1 MRKSMRFLMGC
12 SVFAM
17 MPVLANAAGT
27 YYNGNTYQPAQ
38 ARYGQSAS
46 YVTNSTTTPYVRPT
60 GYTTSGYSSVRY
72 NNPNANVVA
81 QRQTQ
86 VQTQTVKSSSSKAS
100 GGIKNGFYLNGG
112 ISHENAMWEMEM
124 KESASKL
131 HYDNVA
137 WNVLDLDG
145 KYVFSM
151 GNVKGQVEAGFK
163 YGMQW
168 GESSMVD
175 DDITNGGFFI
185 TQWVEKDSA
194 GNITKVFGEQIGHA
208 LSVGTSDGGSMLGFN
223 VGFGLPGV
231 MQWGNLKITPSVG
244 YRYLKYKLETKK
256 NYGMSVDTA
265 ACFTVPGSDE
275 IQCDPIVTLYNTDGN
290 GNISGTPQVVWRD
303 DINDNMKI
311 YSGYEYIDTAGTY
324 YYQQPGTSHSYE
336 VAWSGPYLA
345 LDMLYDINENNAID
359 ARVELGLPG
368 YSAEGDQPYRFDWQ
382 HPKSVSD
389 SVGMFGAFH
398 LGLGANWT
406 TAISNNVSLSV
417 GVTYDYYNVSGADA
431 ETYLNG
437 TYYTDEYVKRLKK
450 YYGSNVD
457 VGSDPWAFPAS
468 EMLSND
474 DTAVALKELKE
485 NCSGWVCK
493 VGGEIDSFY
502 RSLGV
507 RVGLNA
513 RF

>member
-1 MRKSMRFLMGC
+1 MKKSMLFLMNC
-12 SVFAM
+12 SVVAM
-17 MPVLANAAGT
+17 LPVLANAAGT
-27 YYNGNTYQPAQ
+27 YYNGNAYQPAQ

-46 YVTNSTTTPYVRPT
+46 YSNTSSAMPYTRPS
-60 GYTTSGYSSVRY
+60 GYSTSGYSSVRY
-72 NNPNANVVA
+72 NNQNANVVA

-86 VQTQTVKSSSSKAS
+86 VQSQNVRTPSSKKS
-100 GGIKNGFYLNGG
+100 GIKNGFHLDAG
-112 ISHENAMWEMEM
+112 ITHENALWNMEM

-131 HYDNVA
+131 HYDDVA
-137 WNVLDLDG
+137 WNVLDLNG
-145 KYVFSM
+145 KYVFDM
-151 GNVKGQVEAGFK
+151 GTTKAQIEAGFK

-175 DDITNGGFFI
+175 DDISNGGYFI
-185 TQWVEKDSA
+185 TQWVDTSDLVI
-194 GNITKVFGEQIGHA
+194 GDQIGHA
-208 LSVGTSDGGSMLGFN
+208 LSVGTSEGGNMMGFN

-231 MQWGNLKITPSVG
+231 MQFGALKITPSVG
-244 YRYLKYKLETKK
+244 YRYFKYKMETKK

-275 IQCDPIVTLYNTDGN
+275 VQCDPAIVIHYDN
-290 GNISGTPQVVWRD
+290 GTNQIIWRD
-303 DINDNMKI
+303 SINHRVDIAD
-311 YSGYEYIDTAGTY
+311 GVEYVDTGGTY

-345 LDMLYDINENNAID
+345 LDMLYDINTNNSVD
-359 ARVELGLPG
+359 ARVELGFPG
-368 YSAEGDQPYRFDWQ
+368 YNAEGDQPYRFDWQ

-389 SVGMFGAFH
+389 EAGMFSAFH
-398 LGLGANWT
+398 LGLGANWI
-406 TAISNNVSLSV
+406 TAISDSVSLSV

-437 TYYTDEYVKRLKK
+437 TYYTDK
-450 YYGSNVD
+450 YNSLLEE
-457 VGSDPWAFPAS
+457 WAVTYP
-468 EMLSND
+468 D
-474 DTAVALKELKE
+474 DTEKYMLGQMPGVTGDPTAIAIKDLE
-485 NCSGWVCK
+485 NSCTGWICK

-507 RVGLNA
+507 RVGINA

>member
-1 MRKSMRFLMGC
+1 MKKTTRFLMNC
-12 SVFAM
+12 SILAM
-17 MPVLANAAGT
+17 MPIMAHAAGT

-38 ARYGQSAS
+38 TRYGQSAS
-46 YVTNSTTTPYVRPT
+46 YTSNSTTMQYVRPT

-72 NNPNANVVA
+72 NNQPGNVVG
-81 QRQTQ
+81 QRTTTTQ
-86 VQTQTVKSSSSKAS
+86 VQTQGSQSGSSRKS
-100 GGIKNGFYLNGG
+100 GDVKNGFYLDGG
-112 ISHENAMWEMEM
+112 LSHEVAMWKMEM
-124 KESASKL
+124 KDSASML
-131 HYDNVA
+131 HYDDVA
-137 WNVLDLDG
+137 WNVLDLNG
-145 KYVFSM
+145 KYVFDL
-151 GNVKGQVEAGFK
+151 GNFKGQVEAGFK

-175 DDITNGGFFI
+175 DDISNGGFFI
-185 TQWVEKDSA
+185 TQWVDTS
-194 GNITKVFGEQIGHA
+194 GDVIGQQIGHA
-208 LSVGTSDGGSMLGFN
+208 LSVGTSQDGSLMGFN
-223 VGFGLPGV
+223 VGFGIPAA
-231 MQWGNLKITPSVG
+231 MKWGNLKVTPSVG
-244 YRYLKYKLETKK
+244 YRYLKYKLETHK
-256 NYGMSVDTA
+256 NYGLSVDTA

-275 IQCDPIVTLYNTDGN
+275 VQCDPAVIVHYDN
-290 GNISGTPQVVWRD
+290 GTNQIIWRD
-303 DINDNMKI
+303 SITGHVDVAD
-311 YSGYEYIDTAGTY
+311 GVEYIDTAGTY

-345 LDMLYDINENNAID
+345 LDMAYDINDNNAID

-389 SVGMFGAFH
+389 SAPMFSAFH

-437 TYYTDEYVKRLKK
+437 KYYTDLYDDLLAQWLDAGKTEADMLDEDT
-450 YYGSNVD
+450 G
-457 VGSDPWAFPAS
+457 DP
-468 EMLSND
+468 
-474 DTAVALKELKE
+474 TAISIKDLERK
-485 NCSGWVCK
+485 CSGWVCK
-493 VGGEIDSFY
+493 AGGEIDSFY

-507 RVGLNA
+507 HVGLKA